1 MLKVGDRVYQ
11 TAWWSRDP
19 GYSLGT
25 VVAIEPAGRYDGG
38 EAIWITIDA
47 PDGTATWA
55 TGTVNRDGR
64 FGTPKEKLFPVIEC
78 PGCFKEFYS
87 PDDYLCKRCRDEG

>member
-11 TAWWSRDP
+11 TAWWPHDP

-25 VVAIEPAGRYDGG
+25 VVDIQPVG
-38 EAIWITIDA
+38 EAVWITIDA
-47 PDGTATWA
+47 PDGTATWE

-64 FGTPKEKLFPVIEC
+64 FGTPKKMLFPVIEC
-78 PGCFKEFYS
+78 PGCSMEFYS
-87 PDDYLCKRCRDEG
+87 PDDYLCGRCRNEG